1 MSIKVVERTPLV
13 AVKASGGYLL
23 VDHTGVGFE
32 TASLLPAGAVEVGIA
47 SGNAPLLVDSG
58 TIVSA
63 LPNALRDQ
71 VATITA
77 DAPDSFRVHLDSG
90 LVVTWGSADESAL
103 KGQVALLLLKQ
114 KPKAIDV
121 PRHRTA
127 PLSADPPPSPRV
139 GPCRPLSPA
148 PRLSARSGE
157 WGLVWG
163 SHALR
168 LSARSGEWG
177 PVRVVRPSFASPVRR
192 VGPGFGSYRPS
203 FVSPVRR
210 VGTGSGR
217 RARRAHNH
225 QPEVQKCGRF
235 VTSPACHVR
244 PVGLCQN
251 RSHNLSSDVASTR

>member
-1 MSIKVVERTPLV
+1 MSASTATRRPAGTSSGGSGSNRHRSNRPSLAEQRRRHERRIRRIKRTLVVVLVIALLAAAGWLVGFSPVLATERVAVSGTRLLSVDGVKKAAAVPLGLPLARQDTTAIAERVAGLAPVEVVTVDRSWPNTMSIKVVERTPLV

-32 TASLLPAGAVEVGIA
+32 TASLLPAGVVEVGIA

-121 PRHRTA
+121 SA
-127 PLSADPPPSPRV
+127 PH
-139 GPCRPLSPA
+139 SPA
-148 PRLSARSGE
+148 
-157 WGLVWG
+157 
-163 SHALR
+163 
-168 LSARSGEWG
+168 
-177 PVRVVRPSFASPVRR
+177 VR
-192 VGPGFGSYRPS
+192 
-203 FVSPVRR
+203 
-210 VGTGSGR
+210 
-217 RARRAHNH
+217 
-225 QPEVQKCGRF
+225 
-235 VTSPACHVR
+235 
-244 PVGLCQN
+244 
-251 RSHNLSSDVASTR
+251 